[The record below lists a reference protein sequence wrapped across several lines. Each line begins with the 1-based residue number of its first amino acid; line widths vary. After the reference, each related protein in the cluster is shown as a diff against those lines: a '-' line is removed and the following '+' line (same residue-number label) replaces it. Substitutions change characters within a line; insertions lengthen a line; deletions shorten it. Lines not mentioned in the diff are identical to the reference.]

1 MTTIKI
7 SVRNKQDANLL
18 YRMLKRISFV
28 DNVEKAESNENEI
41 NTGQFSE
48 LSKLLAGMAGQ
59 DLFRNISDPITWQQ
73 NLRNEWE

>member
-1 MTTIKI
+1 
-7 SVRNKQDANLL
+7 
-18 YRMLKRISFV
+18 MLKRISFV

-48 LSKLLAGMAGQ
+48 LSKLIEAMAGQ
-59 DLFRNISDPITWQQ
+59 NLFKNISDPITWQQ